1 MEKEHQPDSMAT
13 ITMKPEYP
21 PSEVYSTSE
30 PPPNGDKED
39 FSIRAYRHRV
49 SSSVQIARIAAL
61 TVVAASFILGAFILA
76 SSWVAARA
84 SCHQLEQLDAM
95 LDKELAL
102 ESRAYGNDALVADE
116 PLPIANAH
124 ALHGVPPPTPVSTAA
139 TAQPSQAPTA
149 ENQLKDDALNH
160 AESKID
166 EDKLQK
172 IDDEV
177 SKNESPNS
185 SDDSS
190 ESDSSAEEDDEFDN
204 RPMLKLP
211 IQFDLDEL
219 AGAFLANNQKGRM
232 NCVVE
237 RRHDEPMEKRFP
249 FNILGAF
256 APRSARA
263 ERIAIICHGGDEPRP
278 VNMFPEPQSQ
288 VFAFP
293 LSGPVR
299 LPLRP
304 QGERAPPPP
313 PAAEPRMPFGPMANR
328 PMPFPLPVQSMTYK
342 PDPPM
347 QLPWDSSEEQ
357 IGAPREMRIHVQRV
371 IAIPNPQNIQNM
383 PPQPEPVARFLP
395 PNMQPQPESPR
406 FAPPAMP
413 ESREQSEHPNV
424 MHQFVPQPAPTQ
436 ELEQPEK
443 VQLEG
448 APMSLPWGL
457 SPDDLLAIRNAEQAA
472 ASHHRDQQL
481 DNEMQ
486 EVKTIMNSLAAAEAE
501 EEAAA
506 EERRSEARGEAAQD
520 APAPRAPRTL
530 LLPQDVPMDERPH
543 YMQPR
548 SVRSVDG
555 LLHRGERVKRCACD
569 CA

>member
-30 PPPNGDKED
+30 PPP
-39 FSIRAYRHRV
+39 AYRQRV

-102 ESRAYGNDALVADE
+102 EGRAYGNDALLADE
-116 PLPIANAH
+116 PLPLSNAH
-124 ALHGVPPPTPVSTAA
+124 ALHGVPPPSVAPEPS
-139 TAQPSQAPTA
+139 AQPSQPVPVPA
-149 ENQLKDDALNH
+149 NQLKDDALNH

-172 IDDEV
+172 IDDER
-177 SKNESPNS
+177 NDSPNS
-185 SDDSS
+185 ASDDSS
-190 ESDSSAEEDDEFDN
+190 ESDSSAEEEDELDAV

-237 RRHDEPMEKRFP
+237 KRRDDPMERRFP

-256 APRSARA
+256 APRSAHA

-278 VNMFPEPQSQ
+278 MNFPEPQSQ

-293 LSGPVR
+293 LTGPVR

-304 QGERAPPPP
+304 QPERAAP
-313 PAAEPRMPFGPMANR
+313 PAAGPAPRMPPFAPMTHRQA
-328 PMPFPLPVQSMTYK
+328 PFPLPM
-342 PDPPM
+342 
-347 QLPWDSSEEQ
+347 PWDSSEEQ
-357 IGAPREMRIHVQRV
+357 MGGPREMRIHVQRV
-371 IAIPNPQNIQNM
+371 IAIPAPHNM
-383 PPQPEPVARFLP
+383 PPPPETMGP
-395 PNMQPQPESPR
+395 
-406 FAPPAMP
+406 FAPPP
-413 ESREQSEHPNV
+413 PPPPQGHDQNEQPTV
-424 MHQFVPQPAPTQ
+424 LHQFVPQSAPTQ
-436 ELEQPEK
+436 ELEQPE
-443 VQLEG
+443 VQKIPMEG
-448 APMSLPWGL
+448 PAVQMNLPWNL
-457 SPDDLLAIRNAEQAA
+457 SPEELHMIHRTAEDAA
-472 ASHHRDQQL
+472 ANQRRDQQI
-481 DNEMQ
+481 DNDMQ
-486 EVKTIMNSLAAAEAE
+486 EVKTIVKTLAAAAEAE
-501 EEAAA
+501 AEAEARAQA
-506 EERRSEARGEAAQD
+506 EEQGEARPEM
-520 APAPRAPRTL
+520 APRAPRTL
-530 LLPQDVPMDERPH
+530 LLPQDMPSDERPH
-543 YMQPR
+543 YLQPR
-548 SVRSVDG
+548 SVRSVDA
-555 LLHRGERVKRCACD
+555 LVAREKRVKRCACSCD
-569 CA
+569 

>member
-30 PPPNGDKED
+30 PPP
-39 FSIRAYRHRV
+39 AYRHRV

-116 PLPIANAH
+116 PLPNAH
-124 ALHGVPPPTPVSTAA
+124 ALHGVPPPTPVSSAA
-139 TAQPSQAPTA
+139 PTHPSQPPAA
-149 ENQLKDDALNH
+149 ENQHKDDALNH
-160 AESKID
+160 EESKID

-185 SDDSS
+185 SDESS
-190 ESDSSAEEDDEFDN
+190 ESDSSAEEEEDFEAT

-237 RRHDEPMEKRFP
+237 RRHDDPMEKRFP

-256 APRSARA
+256 APRSAHA

-304 QGERAPPPP
+304 QADRAPPMP
-313 PAAEPRMPFGPMANR
+313 AEPRMPFGPMPHR
-328 PMPFPLPVQSMTYK
+328 PMPFPLS
-342 PDPPM
+342 
-347 QLPWDSSEEQ
+347 LPWDSSEEQ
-357 IGAPREMRIHVQRV
+357 MTGPREMRIQVQRV
-371 IAIPNPQNIQNM
+371 FAIPNPQSIPQ
-383 PPQPEPVARFLP
+383 QPEPVSRFV
-395 PNMQPQPESPR
+395 PNMQPQPETPR
-406 FAPPAMP
+406 FAPPVMP
-413 ESREQSEHPNV
+413 QPREQNEQPNV
-424 MHQFVPQPAPTQ
+424 LHQFVPQPAPTQ
-436 ELEQPEK
+436 ELEQPELKK

-448 APMSLPWGL
+448 APMNLPWGL
-457 SPDDLLAIRNAEQAA
+457 SPDDLFAIRHAEQAA
-472 ASHHRDQQL
+472 ASQRNDQQM
-481 DNEMQ
+481 DNDMQ
-486 EVKTIMNSLAAAEAE
+486 EVKTIVNSLAAAAEAE
-501 EEAAA
+501 AEAQAQAEEQQRQEEQSLQAQPEPQAPVEEAP
-506 EERRSEARGEAAQD
+506 AQ
-520 APAPRAPRTL
+520 APRAPRTL
-530 LLPQDVPMDERPH
+530 LLPQDMPMDERPH

-548 SVRSVDG
+548 SVRSVDA
-555 LLHRGERVKRCACD
+555 LLHREKRVKRCACD

>member
-21 PSEVYSTSE
+21 PSEVYSASE
-30 PPPNGDKED
+30 PPP
-39 FSIRAYRHRV
+39 AYRQRV

-102 ESRAYGNDALVADE
+102 EGRAYGNDGLMADE
-116 PLPIANAH
+116 PLPVANAH
-124 ALHGVPPPTPVSTAA
+124 ALHGVPPPSAA
-139 TAQPSQAPTA
+139 PAQPSPLPAD
-149 ENQLKDDALNH
+149 NQHKDDALNQ

-172 IDDEV
+172 IDNDN
-177 SKNESPNS
+177 SKNEPDSG
-185 SDDSS
+185 SDESS
-190 ESDSSAEEDDEFDN
+190 ESDSSAEEEDELDAI

-237 RRHDEPMEKRFP
+237 RRHDDPMERRFP

-256 APRSARA
+256 APRSAHA
-263 ERIAIICHGGDEPRP
+263 ERIAIICHGGDEPRQ
-278 VNMFPEPQSQ
+278 MGSFPEPQSQ

-304 QGERAPPPP
+304 QQERMPAP
-313 PAAEPRMPFGPMANR
+313 AQEPRVPPFAPMAHR
-328 PMPFPLPVQSMTYK
+328 PAPFPLPM
-342 PDPPM
+342 
-347 QLPWDSSEEQ
+347 PWDSSEEQ
-357 IGAPREMRIHVQRV
+357 MGAPREMRIHVQRV
-371 IAIPNPQNIQNM
+371 IAIPAPHNM
-383 PPQPEPVARFLP
+383 PPPPETMGP
-395 PNMQPQPESPR
+395 
-406 FAPPAMP
+406 FAPPPPPQHQQNEPRQPA
-413 ESREQSEHPNV
+413 V
-424 MHQFVPQPAPTQ
+424 LHQFVPQTAPTQ
-436 ELEQPEK
+436 ELEQPD
-443 VQLEG
+443 VQKMQMDG
-448 APMSLPWGL
+448 TPVHMNLPWEL
-457 SPDDLLAIRNAEQAA
+457 SPEELHVIHRTAQDAA
-472 ASHHRDQQL
+472 ASQRREQQM
-481 DNEMQ
+481 DNDMQ
-486 EVKTIMNSLAAAEAE
+486 EVKTIVNTLAAAAEAE
-501 EEAAA
+501 AEAEARAQA
-506 EERRSEARGEAAQD
+506 EEQHRQAEEQRQQQEPMQEAPAQ
-520 APAPRAPRTL
+520 APRAPRTL
-530 LLPQDVPMDERPH
+530 LLPQDMPMDERPH

-548 SVRSVDG
+548 SVRSVDA
-555 LLHRGERVKRCACD
+555 LVDPNQKRVKRCACS